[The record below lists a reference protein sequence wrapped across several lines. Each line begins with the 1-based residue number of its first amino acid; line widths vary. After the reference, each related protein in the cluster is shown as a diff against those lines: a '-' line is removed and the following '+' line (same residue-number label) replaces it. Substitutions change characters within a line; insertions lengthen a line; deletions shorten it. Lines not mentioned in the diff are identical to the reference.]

1 MVTLDAAKGWARTN
15 RAQPFCMCWLA
26 LSPCLCEPA
35 QAETDPVPKHR
46 VRLLCLNVVGA
57 GLARQALGRF
67 GLTDSLGSVPADASM
82 ASEPS
87 VASIAVT

>member
-35 QAETDPVPKHR
+35 QAETDPVPGTGS
-46 VRLLCLNVVGA
+46 VFFVGCSLAGQAFGRL
-57 GLARQALGRF
+57 
-67 GLTDSLGSVPADASM
+67 GLTDSLGSVPADASI

>member
-35 QAETDPVPKHR
+35 QAETDPVPRHR
-46 VRLLCLNVVGA
+46 VRLLILIRLVD
-57 GLARQALGRF
+57 QAFGRF

>member
-35 QAETDPVPKHR
+35 QAETDPVPSTGS
-46 VRLLCLNVVGA
+46 VCFVLS
-57 GLARQALGRF
+57 GLSGQAFGRF
-67 GLTDSLGSVPADASM
+67 GLTDSLGNVPADASM